1 MRKFDVV
8 FFYPKKNKNLG
19 YKDLE
24 GKKAI
29 RLMERLEKQGF
40 NPVSITKSF
49 GNTEYLS
56 LAMMKESVI

>member
-24 GKKAI
+24 GQKAI
-29 RLMERLEKQGF
+29 RLMSLLEKKGF
-40 NPVSITKSF
+40 NPIAITRSF

-56 LAMMKESVI
+56 LENMKESVL